1 MGKGIEEEE
10 KMNQRDGENR
20 VDKCNFKLLL
30 LYEKNNGIRRIVF

>member
-20 VDKCNFKLLL
+20 VDKCNSFQVASSLR
-30 LYEKNNGIRRIVF
+30 EE